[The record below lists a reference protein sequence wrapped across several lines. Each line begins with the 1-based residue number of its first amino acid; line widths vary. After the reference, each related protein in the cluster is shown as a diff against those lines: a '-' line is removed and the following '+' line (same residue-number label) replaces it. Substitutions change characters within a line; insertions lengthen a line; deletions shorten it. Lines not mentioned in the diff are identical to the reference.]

1 METTISMNTVLNILH
16 SMSLSTSN
24 KRWLAE
30 HLFDE
35 VRTEENAESLKNS
48 SWPKIRREDMHV
60 APEVADLV
68 KGFELPDD
76 VDEESL
82 KLDYLLKKH
91 G

>member
-1 METTISMNTVLNILH
+1 MHTVLAILH

-35 VRTEENAESLKNS
+35 VRNEENAEYLRNS
-48 SWPKIRREDMHV
+48 TWPKIRLEDVHV
-60 APEVADLV
+60 DPEVANLV
-68 KGFELPDD
+68 KGFEIPDD
-76 VDEESL
+76 VDDESL
-82 KLDYLLKKH
+82 KLEYLMRKH